1 MESSVQC
8 DFRREFPIF
17 PLRQTVMFPH
27 SVVPLHIFEPRY
39 RQMLDDALDRV
50 GQLVTATT
58 HPDAEEERPGEPSP
72 LLPVGCIG
80 QIVDHERLPDGRYNI
95 LLQGLCRV
103 EIEELNEATDERLYR
118 LGRLSPMV
126 DAEAAQHDRP
136 EARDLIRIALQGP
149 GVGRMSMADDLQNL
163 LDREEA
169 PLDAIVDLL
178 AHPLLRENP
187 DRSEYLSLSTLP
199 ERMALLLRTMRHI
212 NAAARQLMEDQDPDP
227 PEAEN

>member
-1 MESSVQC
+1 
-8 DFRREFPIF
+8 
-17 PLRQTVMFPH
+17 MFPH

-58 HPDAEEERPGEPSP
+58 HPDAEAEQPDEPSP
-72 LLPVGCIG
+72 LLPIGCIG

-103 EIEELNEATDERLYR
+103 EIEELNEATEDRLYR
-118 LGRLSPMV
+118 LGRLRPLV
-126 DAEAAQHDRP
+126 DSEANQHDRQ

-149 GVGRMSMADDLQNL
+149 GIGSMSMADDLEKL

-178 AHPLLRENP
+178 AHPLLREAR
-187 DRSEYLSLSTLP
+187 DRSEYLSLSALP

-212 NAAARQLMEDQDPDP
+212 NAGARQLLEDQNVDP
-227 PEAEN
+227 PESEN